1 MEAVHHAA
9 FDHADHSDRPAP
21 RVARR
26 RRRFE
31 QDTPA
36 AWTIVMPLAMAAT
49 VGIIFWVHALAHAH

>member
-1 MEAVHHAA
+1 MEAVHAA

-21 RVARR
+21 RVVRR

-36 AWTIVMPLAMAAT
+36 AWTIVMPVAMAALIA
-49 VGIIFWVHALAHAH
+49 GIYWVHTLAHAR